1 MDKSNFA
8 LGRRN
13 FILIAVSVLII
24 VIGFVLMSGAGS
36 TEDAFNPEIFSTKR
50 IKVAPVV
57 CFFGFL
63 LMIYSIIHR
72 PKGDDNKA
80 EE

>member
-1 MDKSNFA
+1 MDKKNFA
-8 LGRRN
+8 LGRQN
-13 FILIAVSVLII
+13 FIIIAVSVLII

-36 TEDAFNPEIFSTKR
+36 SEEAFNPDIFSARR

-63 LMIYSIIHR
+63 LMIYGIIKR
-72 PKGDDNKA
+72 PKDDTTK